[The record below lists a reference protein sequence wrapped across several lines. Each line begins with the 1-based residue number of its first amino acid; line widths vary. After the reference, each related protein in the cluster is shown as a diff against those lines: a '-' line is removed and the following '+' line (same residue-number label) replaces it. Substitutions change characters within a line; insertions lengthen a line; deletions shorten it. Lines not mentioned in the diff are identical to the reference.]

1 MRAVEPS
8 VRSARISQERFIQ
21 APIDAVYSYVTQPD
35 RWHEW
40 HPTSL
45 SADTGTTGSLPTGT
59 RFTEVIDLLG
69 VRVPMSYRV
78 QIARPPEEFK
88 AVFTSLAVDG
98 SIHYSLQ
105 AFRDGTLFK
114 RVLIYETE
122 LQLAGLHERMTEL
135 STIALD
141 QLKQR
146 LENPAIV
153 E

>member
-45 SADTGTTGSLPTGT
+45 SADVTTGSLSAGT
-59 RFTEVIDLLG
+59 RFTEMIDLLG

-105 AFRDGTLFK
+105 ACRDGTLFK
-114 RVLIYETE
+114 RVLTYETE
-122 LQLAGLHERMTEL
+122 LQLAGLHERMAQL
-135 STIALD
+135 STIALE

-146 LENPAIV
+146 LEKPATV

>member
-1 MRAVEPS
+1 M
-8 VRSARISQERFIQ
+8 
-21 APIDAVYSYVTQPD
+21 
-35 RWHEW
+35 
-40 HPTSL
+40 
-45 SADTGTTGSLPTGT
+45 
-59 RFTEVIDLLG
+59 
-69 VRVPMSYRV
+69 
-78 QIARPPEEFK
+78 
-88 AVFTSLAVDG
+88 FTSLAVDG

-114 RVLIYETE
+114 RVLTYETE
-122 LQLAGLHERMTEL
+122 LQLAGLHERMAQL

>member
-1 MRAVEPS
+1 MRAVEQS
-8 VRSARISQERFIQ
+8 VRLARISQERFIQ

-45 SADTGTTGSLPTGT
+45 SADVTTGSLSAGT
-59 RFTEVIDLLG
+59 RFTEMIDLLG
-69 VRVPMSYRV
+69 VRVPMSHRV
-78 QIARPPEEFK
+78 QTARPPEEFK

-105 AFRDGTLFK
+105 ALRDGTLFK
-114 RVLIYETE
+114 RVLTYETE
-122 LQLAGLHERMTEL
+122 LQLDGLHERMVEL

-146 LENPAIV
+146 LENPAFI